1 VKISGAVVP
10 MDTPEK
16 SHANLR
22 GGIDQRSLGRFW
34 PPGVGIEAAQDRIL
48 GAQASIL
55 VVALSAYVLAA
66 LFAERRESE
75 ARLTSSNI
83 MLERERSNKLMN
95 LEAMAAS
102 ISHEVR
108 QPLTGITLNGSALL
122 RYLGETPPKLEK
134 ARSAAEKAIT
144 GGHRIG
150 QILEDI
156 RTLFG
161 TTERAPDPVNMNDL
175 ALGALRALDGELK
188 NHNVVTRIHLKPE
201 LPPIMGHSGQLQQVI
216 VNLIQNAI
224 DAMDSVNN
232 DRRVLEVR
240 TEHNGDD
247 AISITVED
255 SGPGIDPKKS
265 DEMFGAFFTT
275 KPHGMGLGLAICR
288 MIVERHDGELSV
300 TSANPHGANFQIK
313 LPQMKQ
319 PH

>member
-1 VKISGAVVP
+1 
-10 MDTPEK
+10 
-16 SHANLR
+16 
-22 GGIDQRSLGRFW
+22 
-34 PPGVGIEAAQDRIL
+34 
-48 GAQASIL
+48 
-55 VVALSAYVLAA
+55 
-66 LFAERRESE
+66 
-75 ARLTSSNI
+75 
-83 MLERERSNKLMN
+83 
-95 LEAMAAS
+95 MAAS

-122 RYLGETPPKLEK
+122 RYLGDTPPKLEK
-134 ARSAAEKAIT
+134 ARSAAEKVIT

-161 TTERAPDPVNMNDL
+161 TAERAPDPVNMNDL

-188 NHNVVTRIHLKPE
+188 NHNVLTRTHLKPE
-201 LPPIMGHSGQLQQVI
+201 LPPIRGHSGQLQQVI

-224 DAMDSVNN
+224 DAMDSVDN
-232 DRRVLEVR
+232 DRRVLQMR

-255 SGPGIDPKKS
+255 TGPGIDPKKS

-300 TSANPHGANFQIK
+300 TSASPHGAIFRIK
-313 LPQMKQ
+313 LPLLKQ

>member
-1 VKISGAVVP
+1 
-10 MDTPEK
+10 
-16 SHANLR
+16 
-22 GGIDQRSLGRFW
+22 
-34 PPGVGIEAAQDRIL
+34 
-48 GAQASIL
+48 
-55 VVALSAYVLAA
+55 
-66 LFAERRESE
+66 
-75 ARLTSSNI
+75 
-83 MLERERSNKLMN
+83 
-95 LEAMAAS
+95 MAAS

-122 RYLGETPPKLEK
+122 RYLGDTPPKLEK
-134 ARSAAEKAIT
+134 ARSAAEKVIT
-144 GGHRIG
+144 GCLRIG

-161 TTERAPDPVNMNDL
+161 TTERTPDPVNMNDL

-188 NHNVVTRIHLKPE
+188 NHNVLTRTHLRPE

-224 DAMDSVNN
+224 EAMDSVDN
-232 DRRVLEVR
+232 DRRVLQLR

-275 KPHGMGLGLAICR
+275 KPHGTGLGLAICR
-288 MIVERHDGELSV
+288 MIVERHEGELSV
-300 TSANPHGANFQIK
+300 TSASPHGAIFRIK
-313 LPQMKQ
+313 LPLPKQ
-319 PH
+319 SH